1 MRSPLTL
8 ALSMKPITARNQ
20 EKGQSLVELAL
31 MLVFIIVLLAGVV
44 DLGRMMYQYL
54 TMRDAAQ
61 EGAGYAAVFPS
72 YCSDITNRVRNNLPD
87 NSYGVI
93 VLVDGISCESAW
105 AVDKTLALPT
115 HGCEGKEIIVTITH
129 NFDVTMPLLSVFTGP
144 IVDMNVEIN
153 DRIVRPSCGN

>member
-1 MRSPLTL
+1 
-8 ALSMKPITARNQ
+8 MKPIMTRHQ

-31 MLVFIIVLLAGVV
+31 VLVFILILLAGVV

-72 YCSDITNRVRNNLPD
+72 YCADITNRVRNNLPD

-105 AVDKTLALPT
+105 AVDKTLTLPT
-115 HGCEGKEIIVTITH
+115 HGCEGKDILVTLTH
-129 NFDVTMPLLSVFTGP
+129 NFDVTMPLISVFTGP
-144 IVDMNVEIN
+144 IVNMHVEIN

>member
-1 MRSPLTL
+1 
-8 ALSMKPITARNQ
+8 MKPIMARNQ
-20 EKGQSLVELAL
+20 EKGQSMVELAL
-31 MLVFIIVLLAGVV
+31 MLVFILILLAGVV
-44 DLGRMMYQYL
+44 DLGRMMHQYL

-72 YCSDITNRVRNNLPD
+72 YCADITNRVRNNLPD

-105 AVDKTLALPT
+105 TVDKTLALPI
-115 HGCEGKEIIVTITH
+115 HGCEGKDILVTLTH

-144 IVDMNVEIN
+144 IVDMHVEIN